1 MRPEIKRPKLLPS
14 SPSRPKLVD
23 MSNMKGRVK
32 AKATVKDTVRISR
45 VHGIDFLSI
54 LLVLAFLAYLVFFRK
69 PNKKKNAKLTLENLR
84 DLNSDYFTS
93 HQ

>member
-1 MRPEIKRPKLLPS
+1 MRPEIKRPKLLS
-14 SPSRPKLVD
+14 SSASRPQLVD
-23 MSNMKGRVK
+23 LSNMKRRVK
-32 AKATVKDTVRISR
+32 PKATVKISR

-69 PNKKKNAKLTLENLR
+69 PNKKKNTKVTLENLR